1 MEFLA
6 KVIELINRDL
16 GFWRSDELTESIER
30 LTKEDQV
37 DALRYRIDVLDH
49 YMHLLEWV
57 RSDMNRLDLSYTPP
71 LNLDQQGMVYNLGY
85 REGIEGVERDLTES
99 EPGWVSMYESGY
111 RRGQEERDSDEALQR
126 GG

>member
-1 MEFLA
+1 M
-6 KVIELINRDL
+6 
-16 GFWRSDELTESIER
+16 SI
-30 LTKEDQV
+30 TT
-37 DALRYRIDVLDH
+37 A
-49 YMHLLEWV
+49 
-57 RSDMNRLDLSYTPP
+57 YTPP